1 MTKLPRTNCVEIRVS
16 SDGSLMSA
24 IFGSGELLDADTLRR
39 PYPNGS
45 ADYLERFE
53 AALDMSIRSGFI
65 LTADRQEILDL
76 AALMYPAG

>member
-1 MTKLPRTNCVEIRVS
+1 
-16 SDGSLMSA
+16 MSA

-39 PYPNGS
+39 LYPNGT